1 MKWLDDTP
9 WRLECRPFVLHA
21 ILPRPSLD
29 AGRRRGR
36 PLMALLISTIS
47 GGITRLRDGLG
58 RYDECPVTTAVNGGQ
73 IMTTTPA
80 FVWKGAVVWW
90 CVVMGMSGCV
100 SVEPVPS
107 SATYWE
113 AKEVPDSQVLTDY
126 NACKMWF

>member
-58 RYDECPVTTAVNGGQ
+58 RYDECPVTTAVKEWRTDHDNDTCLCLEGCRGMVVRRHGDVRMRFRGTCPQLRNVLGSQGG
-73 IMTTTPA
+73 A
-80 FVWKGAVVWW
+80 RLAGAHGLQ
-90 CVVMGMSGCV
+90 C
-100 SVEPVPS
+100 
-107 SATYWE
+107 
-113 AKEVPDSQVLTDY
+113 L
-126 NACKMWF
+126 